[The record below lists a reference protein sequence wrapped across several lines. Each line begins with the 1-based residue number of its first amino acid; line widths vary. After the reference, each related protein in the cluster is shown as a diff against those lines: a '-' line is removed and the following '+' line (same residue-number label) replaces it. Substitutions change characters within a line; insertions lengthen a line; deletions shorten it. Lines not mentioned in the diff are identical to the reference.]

1 MNQNDA
7 TSVVEELLKTC
18 EDGVKGYKDA
28 AEHAKRPDLKAF
40 FLEQSSE
47 RARFVNELQAALT
60 KLGKP
65 GKKESGSVG
74 GAMPA
79 QEAWIDTKVSLGGGD
94 KTILQSIES
103 GEDTAKEAYEKALS
117 ASLPPDLADVIR
129 RQARSVRTAHDRVKT
144 MRDGDSRIAPADS
157 SRANQSPGKTIP
169 GFSFSSK
176 SAIYSARRAWRS
188 TIGAHRGER

>member
-7 TSVVEELLKTC
+7 TSVVEELIETC
-18 EDGVKGYKDA
+18 EDGVKGYQDA
-28 AEHAKRPDLKAF
+28 AQHAKRPDLKAF

-47 RARFVNELQAALT
+47 RARFVNELQVALN

-74 GAMPA
+74 GAMRR
-79 QEAWIDTKVSLGGGD
+79 AWIDTKVSLGGGD

-103 GEDTAKEAYEKALS
+103 GEDTAKEAYKKALS

-129 RQARSVRTAHDRVKT
+129 RQAQSVRTAHDRVKT
-144 MRDGDSRIAPADS
+144 MRDGIAA
-157 SRANQSPGKTIP
+157 
-169 GFSFSSK
+169 
-176 SAIYSARRAWRS
+176 
-188 TIGAHRGER
+188 